1 MTKKSEQ
8 KFEYL
13 KNKKKTFQMKEKA
26 FFIILKRMSVARN
39 CLKPESI
46 SLNTKYITNKFYLMS
61 FSINYKKQK
70 KT

>member
-1 MTKKSEQ
+1 
-8 KFEYL
+8 
-13 KNKKKTFQMKEKA
+13 MKEKA

-61 FSINYKKQK
+61 FSIYYKKQK